1 MFTITRKRQW
11 SRLALPAILV
21 VAGWHVQ
28 GAAET
33 TRDAQAVKSDAERA
47 AHMQEHFGRVM
58 TIHAAVIRG
67 DLAAVRPAA
76 KWLAEHEA
84 PASLPAGSSTHV
96 AALQQAARRAA
107 DAETVLGAAMAT
119 ASMLKI
125 CGDCHRAVGTRP
137 GLALP
142 VRPELGGVVGHMLA
156 HQTAADEMV
165 QGLIAP
171 SSELWRKGAE
181 GFRGA
186 PLHPDKFPSG
196 SRLGSQLLASEER
209 IHQLASQAVRA
220 EDPGARAVFYGQILA
235 RCADC
240 HALHRTIWGP
250 SGR

>member
-1 MFTITRKRQW
+1 MVAARPARDPGGR
-11 SRLALPAILV
+11 RLARPECGGNDARRTGRQIRRRTRRPH
-21 VAGWHVQ
+21 AG
-28 GAAET
+28 ALRP
-33 TRDAQAVKSDAERA
+33 RDD
-47 AHMQEHFGRVM
+47 H
-58 TIHAAVIRG
+58 
-67 DLAAVRPAA
+67 A

-107 DAETVLGAAMAT
+107 DAETVLGAAIAT

-156 HQTAADEMV
+156 HQTAADEMA

-171 SSELWRKGAE
+171 SSELSRKGAE

-196 SRLGSQLLASEER
+196 TKLGSQLLASEER